1 MDSATGLYS
10 EVQVNYVNGISDE
23 NLRDHLLYQLRLRDN
38 MELDRNAFEKENT
51 ELKNRIREIERKIKL
66 ISERDGRIDDIL
78 KD

>member
-38 MELDRNAFEKENT
+38 MEADRNAFEKENT

-66 ISERDGRIDDIL
+66 ISERDGKIDDIL
-78 KD
+78 N